1 MKKIFAIVSVM
12 VLLACATAAFAGC
25 EELGVTQSML
35 NADYWILRTKGAD
48 EILMSPENIAQFNAK
63 ICENH
68 ATHCTDIVT
77 FAETISGASL
87 KNAVMPN
94 KKAYAENFVDG
105 KKVTGEFLDSVA
117 QECNVAAIS
126 DTVKCR
132 FAFVK
137 ENNSVRAMPTDKAS
151 YRTNKNSLFDRY
163 TVSSL
168 KIWEPVA
175 VLHSSTS
182 GQWSFVRAK
191 NCEGWIKTVAL
202 AFCDKAAVGKYMKM
216 PFAVVT
222 AAKIYPR
229 EGLTGKRWEFL
240 LGTKLP
246 LAENQD
252 VVAGEVSSHT
262 SHVVLLPD
270 NDADGNFTTR
280 ELLIPLNADLHEGYL
295 EYTQANLLRIAFK
308 LLGEPYGWGG
318 DFAQWDCS
326 ALIHDVYSVFGF
338 DLPRNSSAQTRI
350 PSFHADV
357 KKYSDSEKEKLLS
370 QQPAGAFVQMPGHI
384 MLYIGNARDK
394 PYILHECYALYKD
407 RSKNS
412 KIEMNCAVVSD
423 MELYRANGKKIISC
437 IENINA
443 IK

>member
-1 MKKIFAIVSVM
+1 MKKVFAIVSVM
-12 VLLACATAAFAGC
+12 VLLVCATAAFADC
-25 EELGVTQSML
+25 EELGVTKSML
-35 NADYWILRTKGAD
+35 NADYWILRAKDAD
-48 EILMSPENIAQFNAK
+48 QIVMSPEDIAQFNAK
-63 ICENH
+63 ICENS
-68 ATHCTDIVT
+68 ATHCTDIVA
-77 FAETISGASL
+77 FAETVDGET
-87 KNAVMPN
+87 V
-94 KKAYAENFVDG
+94 KKAISPDKRLHPNNFVEG
-105 KKVTGEFLDSVA
+105 KPVTKEFLDSLTE
-117 QECNVAAIS
+117 ECNVAAIPA
-126 DTVKCR
+126 TVKCR

-137 ENNSVRAMPTDKAS
+137 ENSSVRAMPTDKAS

-168 KIWEPVA
+168 KIWESVA
-175 VLHSSTS
+175 VLHSSAS

-202 AFCDKAAVGKYMKM
+202 AFCDKATVEKYLKI

-240 LGTKLP
+240 LGTRIP

-252 VVAGEVSSHT
+252 VVIEKVASHT
-262 SHVVLLPD
+262 SKVVLLPD
-270 NDADGNFTTR
+270 NDADGDFTTR
-280 ELLIPLNADLHEGYL
+280 QLLIPLNAELHEGYL

-326 ALIHDVYSVFGF
+326 ALIHDIYSVFGF
-338 DLPRNSSAQTRI
+338 ELPRNSSVQTRI

-357 KKYSDSEKEKLLS
+357 KNYSDIEKAKLLS
-370 QQPAGAFVQMPGHI
+370 QLPAGAFVQMPGHI
-384 MLYIGNARDK
+384 MLYIGNARGK
-394 PYILHECYALYKD
+394 PYILHECYALHKD
-407 RSKNS
+407 GSKNS
-412 KIEMNCAVVSD
+412 KIEINCAVVTD
-423 MELYRANGKKIISC
+423 MELYRRNGKKIISC